1 VIMQKILRTLLALAA
16 LALAAPAA
24 ALAPVVPAAAQ
35 PAPVVLLKSDTTAA
49 YFRAHGGDYARLLE
63 PWRALFARH
72 GVAARELVADELA
85 SVARPAVLVL
95 ASSVALSEQE
105 RVAIRARLAAGWSV
119 LGTWAV
125 GVRDGRGEWAGYGF
139 IEELFAARVAA
150 ELPPGKEES
159 FLLPYGESPLTH
171 ALPAGKRIYLMR
183 SSEPFLRVRTAQPAA
198 RFGNYMREV
207 TPPGALLAAAAFDER
222 AGARRAFFGFAE
234 TAWDSARED
243 VDALVLGTLAWLQR
257 RAIVVK
263 SAWPHPHRAAVL
275 LEMDTEDKFDNSV
288 RFAEQLER
296 HGIRGTFY
304 SVTSEAQ
311 KFPRVVKRLAA
322 RHEIAYHAEVHN
334 GFARLAPAEQQAR
347 VREMVRQLARLVPDV
362 SVATGFR
369 APLEQYDEHTERAL
383 RAAGIRHHAA
393 SPAAREDAL
402 PGFSGAEPGLGP
414 DEALVVLPRTWL
426 DDINLLDSGR
436 LSAAP
441 AEQTLLG
448 SLQDTLA
455 MRGFGL
461 LSLHTQNFHG
471 DSVLERVLPKLL
483 QRISQQRD
491 EVWTPSGAEL
501 AQWWRERAAVSVSVR
516 ESAARLVV
524 RVEAANGGAR
534 NLRLVLFP
542 PGPRAPQLE
551 GDPAARLE
559 KLDEHRWAIV
569 LPRVEKGVTELALRL

>member
-1 VIMQKILRTLLALAA
+1 MRAILRTLLALGA
-16 LALAAPAA
+16 LALG
-24 ALAPVVPAAAQ
+24 LPAAAQ

-49 YFRAHGGDYARLLE
+49 FFRAHGGDYERLLE

-72 GVAARELVADELA
+72 GVAARELAAGELA
-85 SVARPAVLVL
+85 AVRGPAVLVL
-95 ASSVALSEQE
+95 ASSVALGEPE
-105 RVAIRARLAAGWSV
+105 RAAIRARLAAGWSV

-125 GVRDGRGEWAGYGF
+125 GVRDGRGEWSGYGF

-150 ELPPGKEES
+150 ELAPGKEES

-183 SSEPFLRVRTAQPAA
+183 TSEPFLRVRAAHPAA

-207 TPPGALLAAAAFDER
+207 TQPGALLAAAAFDER

-234 TAWDSARED
+234 TAWDSAQQD
-243 VDALVLGTLAWLQR
+243 LDALVLGTLAWLQR
-257 RAIVVK
+257 RPIVVK
-263 SAWPHPHRAAVL
+263 SAWPHPYQAAVL
-275 LEMDTEDKFDNSV
+275 LEMDTEDKFDNSL

-296 HGIRGTFY
+296 HRIRGTFY

-347 VREMVRQLARLVPDV
+347 LREMVRQLSKLVPDV

-393 SPAAREDAL
+393 SPAARDDAL
-402 PGFSGAEPGLGP
+402 PGFSSAEPGLGP
-414 DEALVVLPRTWL
+414 DQALVVLPRTWL
-426 DDINLLDSGR
+426 DDINLLDTGR

-448 SLQDTLA
+448 SLEDTRA
-455 MRGFGL
+455 MRSFGL

-471 DSVLERVLPKLL
+471 GSVLERVLPKLL
-483 QRISQQRD
+483 GRISQRRD
-491 EVWTPSGAEL
+491 EVWTPAGAQL
-501 AQWWRERAAVSVSVR
+501 AQWWRDRAAVSVSVR
-516 ESAARLVV
+516 ESGERLVV
-524 RVEAANGGAR
+524 RVESASGAAK

-542 PGPRAPQLE
+542 PGIRAPLLE

-559 KLDEHRWAIV
+559 KLDEHRWALV